1 MPATDVPVEIFR
13 DSARLKSDTQS
24 ALGWLVQPMCFLR
37 IGERPTRKAPSIGG
51 RTGARRSP
59 PAQFGGRAIR
69 RAPIST
75 NKKAAKPAS
84 ERDDVLTYISAKP
97 ARQTVETLPANDNNQ
112 AALADLSFLDA
123 INNEDE
129 VADLARRAER
139 LGHVTLIIMAIGL
152 AAAPLLYLML
162 A

>member
-1 MPATDVPVEIFR
+1 M
-13 DSARLKSDTQS
+13 
-24 ALGWLVQPMCFLR
+24 
-37 IGERPTRKAPSIGG
+37 
-51 RTGARRSP
+51 
-59 PAQFGGRAIR
+59 
-69 RAPIST
+69 
-75 NKKAAKPAS
+75 
-84 ERDDVLTYISAKP
+84 TYISAKP
-97 ARQTVETLPANDNNQ
+97 ARETPETLPANDNER

>member
-1 MPATDVPVEIFR
+1 M
-13 DSARLKSDTQS
+13 
-24 ALGWLVQPMCFLR
+24 
-37 IGERPTRKAPSIGG
+37 
-51 RTGARRSP
+51 
-59 PAQFGGRAIR
+59 R

-75 NKKAAKPAS
+75 NKKAAKPAP

-97 ARQTVETLPANDNNQ
+97 ARQDAESLPANDNNQ

-123 INNEDE
+123 INDDDQI
-129 VADLARRAER
+129 ADIARRAER

-152 AAAPLLYLML
+152 TAAPLLYLML

>member
-1 MPATDVPVEIFR
+1 M
-13 DSARLKSDTQS
+13 
-24 ALGWLVQPMCFLR
+24 
-37 IGERPTRKAPSIGG
+37 
-51 RTGARRSP
+51 
-59 PAQFGGRAIR
+59 
-69 RAPIST
+69 ST
-75 NKKAAKPAS
+75 NKKAAKLAP

-97 ARQTVETLPANDNNQ
+97 ARQDAETLPANDNER